1 MKNMKMEMERFKHL
15 PCDMVREFLLRNIT
29 AILGIY
35 SCKVSSYNT
44 MECWKRQTFGL
55 VGWQITW
62 TWYASY
68 HISSYTHAH
77 TQVGLC

>member
-1 MKNMKMEMERFKHL
+1 MRRECRVTKMKNMKMEMERFKHL

-44 MECWKRQTFGL
+44 MEC
-55 VGWQITW
+55 
-62 TWYASY
+62 
-68 HISSYTHAH
+68 
-77 TQVGLC
+77 